1 MQKQLQVTINLDD
14 FFLRLLGDTRPPWEL
29 PRIHLVADGFPP
41 PDKPFSMQG
50 LLKSSTVEAEK
61 AKTEAKLYEIAGSKD
76 RYVLSL
82 GWLKSNAKEAGHVKD
97 DKMVLKLVEVE
108 TGVGLRTQD
117 SEDEW
122 HFDLSKVPH
131 NTWIWRMIEQERE
144 EIEQEL
150 GPIPEPE
157 GKGGDDTDSA
167 SSDESE

>member
-1 MQKQLQVTINLDD
+1 MQRQLQVTINLDD
-14 FFLRLLGDTRPPWEL
+14 FSLRLLGDTRPPWEL
-29 PRIHLVADGFPP
+29 PRIHLVADGFA
-41 PDKPFSMQG
+41 PDKLFSMQG

-82 GWLKSNAKEAGHVKD
+82 GWLKSSKAEGPLAIKD
-97 DKMVLKLVEVE
+97 NKMVLTLVNVE

-122 HFDLSKVPH
+122 HFELSKVPY

-144 EIEQEL
+144 EIEEEL
-150 GPIPEPE
+150 GPISEPE
-157 GKGGDDTDSA
+157 GKQGDDKDSA
-167 SSDESE
+167 SSDEDE